1 MNLSTQTVF
10 SCNNFRNT
18 ESLRTVRGLTFR
30 IQPMNF
36 KKEIGKR
43 IRAEREKKGLSLD
56 DQARDMLSKLGNTL
70 SKSRVSNY
78 EQGIRLAGPEELW
91 LFSRYY
97 GVPAA
102 YLGCLEEEGN
112 MTREE
117 FDLLKNYRI
126 LPENERHAYFRRIET
141 LALTYRD
148 PLPDEKLPKG
158 FKTPPAAKAAAP
170 RARRKTQ

>member
-1 MNLSTQTVF
+1 MAPSIRTQHVF
-10 SCNNFRNT
+10 RHNKFLNT
-18 ESLRTVRGLTFR
+18 ISLRTVRDVAFR
-30 IQPMNF
+30 IQAMNY

-43 IRAEREKKGLSLD
+43 IRAERDKKKLSLD
-56 DQARDMLSKLGNTL
+56 EQARDMLAKVGNTL

-78 EQGIRLAGPEELW
+78 EQGIRLAGPGEIR

-102 YLGCLEEEGN
+102 YLGCLEEEGD

-117 FDLLKNYRI
+117 FTLLRNYRA
-126 LPENERHAYFRRIET
+126 LPENERLAYFRRIET

-148 PLPDEKLPKG
+148 PLPDEKLPAKLRAG
-158 FKTPPAAKAAAP
+158 APAPSVRKKSKT
-170 RARRKTQ
+170 